1 MPGTITIVGLG
12 PGDPGR
18 RTVAVQAALD
28 HAERVFIRGHEGV
41 DLDDLL
47 ARDTVTDIGHTY
59 NRGSDPANRWDSAVA
74 QICEAAQSGSVVLG
88 IPGHPRYGEGLVR
101 GTLAAAAERGI
112 ATEVL
117 DGISVLDLIATALD
131 VDPLLEG
138 AQLFNAREIAAQ
150 MARDPFAGGLF
161 TGSPHRPM
169 LFTHVYDDALR
180 DGMATALRRVLPLDH
195 PVFRIEAVG
204 MAEQRV
210 SEHTVGELPHVLA
223 GQLVAFW
230 VPPAGELDAGRD
242 PRTLQHIVARLR
254 QPDGCPWDRK
264 QDNATL
270 KGALVDEVY
279 EAVDAIEAGD
289 MENLAEELG
298 DLFLLIAM
306 HAQIA
311 EEAGHFTLEDV
322 YDGIATKI
330 VRRHPH
336 VFGDEAARSADHV
349 ESEIWKRVKAE
360 ERADGKRPTKDADGQ
375 PRSMPALERASR
387 VLRKHP
393 IAAAEPSSD
402 DPGDRLLAEIAG
414 IIDAGDDPDAVL
426 RAALD
431 RHVQGGSREGR

>member
-12 PGDPGR
+12 TGDPGC

-28 HAERVFIRGHEGV
+28 AAEMVFIRAHEGV

-47 ARDTVTDIGHTY
+47 ARDNVTDVGALRI
-59 NRGSDPANRWDSAVA
+59 READPAHRWD
-74 QICEAAQSGSVVLG
+74 AAITRVCDAASDGDVVLG

-101 GTLAAAAERGI
+101 GTLQSAEDRGI
-112 ATEVL
+112 PTRVL

-138 AQLFNAREIAAQ
+138 AQLFNAREIATQ

-161 TGSPHRPM
+161 TGSPRRPM
-169 LFTHVYDDALR
+169 LFTHVYDDPLR
-180 DGMATALRRVLPLDH
+180 DGMAAALARVFPPDH
-195 PVFRIEAVG
+195 PVTRIERIG
-204 MAEQRV
+204 MPNERV
-210 SEHTVGELPHVLA
+210 SQHTVGELRRVPG

-230 VPPAGELDAGRD
+230 VPAMRELDAGRD
-242 PRTLQHIVARLR
+242 PRSLQHIVARLR

-264 QDNATL
+264 QTNESL
-270 KGALVDEVY
+270 RGPLIDELY
-279 EAVDAIEAGD
+279 EAVDAIDAGD
-289 MENLAEELG
+289 MDNLAEELG

-322 YDGIATKI
+322 YEGIASKI

-336 VFGDEAARSADHV
+336 VFGEEAAEHADEV
-349 ESEIWKRVKAE
+349 VGLWQRIKAE
-360 ERADGKRPTKDADGQ
+360 ERASGKASTKAADGQ
-375 PRSMPALERASR
+375 PRSMPSMERAAK

-393 IAAAEPSSD
+393 LNAASTDETA
-402 DPGDRLLAEIAG
+402 GGQLLSAIAG

-426 RAALD
+426 RAALE
-431 RHVQGGSREGR
+431 RHVTAIPTQNS

>member
-18 RTVAVQAALD
+18 RTAAVQAALD
-28 HAERVFIRGHEGV
+28 AAGTIFIRGHAGLALSDLRARANV
-41 DLDDLL
+41 TDLDSLYKR
-47 ARDTVTDIGHTY
+47 AA
-59 NRGSDPANRWDSAVA
+59 DPASRWDSAVA
-74 QICEAAQSGSVVLG
+74 RICDAASDGDVVLG

-101 GTLAAAAERGI
+101 GTLKLAEERGI
-112 ATEVL
+112 RTEVL

-131 VDPLLEG
+131 VDPLAEG

-150 MARDPFAGGLF
+150 TAREPFAGGLF

-169 LFTHVYDDALR
+169 LFTHVYDDTLR
-180 DGMATALRRVLPLDH
+180 NGMATALARVLPPDH
-195 PVFRIEAVG
+195 PIIRIEAVG

-210 SEHTVGELPHVLA
+210 SEHTIGELPDAPA

-230 VPPAGELDAGRD
+230 VAPAGELDGGRD

-264 QDNATL
+264 QTNASL
-270 KGALVDEVY
+270 RDALIDEVY
-279 EAVDAIEAGD
+279 EAADAIDAGD
-289 MENLAEELG
+289 MDNLAEELG

-311 EEAGHFTLEDV
+311 EEAGRFTLEDV
-322 YDGIATKI
+322 YEGIATKI

-336 VFGDEAARSADHV
+336 VFGDEAAEHAEEVVGLWQR
-349 ESEIWKRVKAE
+349 IKAE
-360 ERADGKRPTKDADGQ
+360 ERANGKKPTKAADGQ
-375 PRSMPALERASR
+375 PRSMPALERAAR

-393 IAAAEPSSD
+393 LDAASANSG
-402 DPGDRLLAEIAG
+402 DPGDRLLAAIAG
-414 IIDAGDDPDAVL
+414 IIEDGDDPDAVL
-426 RAALD
+426 RAALE
-431 RHVQGGSREGR
+431 RHVSASNRNER

>member
-1 MPGTITIVGLG
+1 MPGKITIVGLG
-12 PGDPGR
+12 PGGAGR

-28 HAERVFIRGHEGV
+28 TAVAVFVRSHEGV
-41 DLDDLL
+41 DLGDLL
-47 ARDTVTDIGHTY
+47 VRDNVTDIGRTY
-59 NRGSDPANRWDSAVA
+59 NRGADPANRWDSAVEG
-74 QICEAAQSGSVVLG
+74 ICAAASDGDVVLG

-101 GTLAAAAERGI
+101 GTLKAAEARGI
-112 ATEVL
+112 ATEML

-131 VDPLLEG
+131 VDPLLDG

-150 MARDPFAGGLF
+150 MARDPFAGGVF

-180 DGMATALRRVLPLDH
+180 DGMAKALARVLPPDH
-195 PVFRIEAVG
+195 PVIRIEAVG

-210 SEHTVGELPHVLA
+210 SEHTIGELAGVSA

-230 VPPAGELDAGRD
+230 VPPAGELDGGRD

-264 QDNATL
+264 QTNATL
-270 KGALVDEVY
+270 RDALIDEVY
-279 EAVDAIEAGD
+279 EAADAIDAGD
-289 MENLAEELG
+289 MDNLAEELG

-322 YDGIATKI
+322 YEGIATKI

-336 VFGDEAARSADHV
+336 VFGDEAAEHAEEVVGLWQR
-349 ESEIWKRVKAE
+349 IKAE
-360 ERADGKRPTKDADGQ
+360 EKANGKASTKAPDGQ

-387 VLRKHP
+387 VLKKHP
-393 IAAAEPSSD
+393 LPASGTD
-402 DPGDRLLAEIAG
+402 DHDPGDRLLAAIAG
-414 IIDAGDDPDAVL
+414 IIEDGDDPDAVL
-426 RAALD
+426 RAALE
-431 RHVQGGSREGR
+431 RHVANVEPNP